1 VIEVDRMMKMLG
13 NVVYTLNQI
22 EVHGEANLNKL
33 LGCIQSVAEVR
44 EMLAKAMPEVSADG
58 HGN

>member
-1 VIEVDRMMKMLG
+1 MDEKLKILG
-13 NVVYTLNQI
+13 NVLFTLNQI

-33 LGCIQSVAEVR
+33 LGCIQSIAEVR
-44 EMLAKAMPEVSADG
+44 DMLAKAAVPEVSADG

>member
-1 VIEVDRMMKMLG
+1 MMKMLG

-22 EVHGEANLNKL
+22 EVHGETNLNKL

-44 EMLAKAMPEVSADG
+44 EMLAQAMPEVSADG